1 MASESSEVRSEGLM
15 LPKSVRIGAQ
25 VFSIEERDPKKD
37 GMLND
42 GSYGYTLDGKNLI
55 VIDSTI
61 HITKKQVTLL
71 HEIMHAARMV
81 WENPTSKPGKSAGH
95 DEWEHYFI
103 GLWET
108 SLLLIMRDNPKLV
121 EWLTKD
127 SSKP

>member
-1 MASESSEVRSEGLM
+1 MTSEVSKSSPEGLM
-15 LPKSVRIGAQ
+15 LPKSVKIGVQ
-25 VFSIEERDPKKD
+25 VFTIEERDPKKD

-55 VIDSTI
+55 VVDSTI

-103 GLWET
+103 GVWET
-108 SLLLIMRDNPKLV
+108 SLLLIMRENPKLM
-121 EWLTKD
+121 EWLLKA
-127 SSKP
+127 S